1 MYLIIYLR
9 ETATKTMKQI
19 FLMLLISSLSV
30 HGRKALYFNIKLL
43 HAACVLTFKFN
54 STEDKFN
61 LSINYIQ
68 YRRNMVQTD
77 HSLRIARFAGNKNL
91 HSFILSLACPLVC
104 IKIKILLRLAQF

>member
-9 ETATKTMKQI
+9 ETVTKTMKQI
-19 FLMLLISSLSV
+19 FLTLLISSLSV
-30 HGRKALYFNIKLL
+30 HGRKALYFYIELL

-77 HSLRIARFAGNKNL
+77 HSLRIAPNKNL
-91 HSFILSLACPLVC
+91 HFFLLSLACPLVC
-104 IKIKILLRLAQF
+104 IKIIILLRLAQF